1 MSDLDDFAHALEKL
15 TGDPMAESVAGTVTV
30 VSASDPAPRGR
41 FQECALELL
50 VEALGVD
57 DRIVRTAVVTRPQ
70 SWPRIGQ
77 VLPARVS
84 VSHPGAIDV
93 DWDAL
98 GR

>member
-1 MSDLDDFAHALEKL
+1 MAELDDFAHALEKL

-30 VSASDPAPRGR
+30 LSASEPAPRGR

-50 VEALGVD
+50 AEAPGVD
-57 DRIVRTAVVTRPQ
+57 ERIVQTAVVTRPQ
-70 SWPRIGQ
+70 SWPQVGQ

-98 GR
+98 GQ